1 VTTWYAVFVPK
12 GTPKE
17 ITDHLY
23 REVAKALQQPD
34 IKAIWE
40 QQGAVA
46 GGQPP
51 AEAARFVRSE
61 VDRWGKVVREA
72 KLKIDN

>member
-1 VTTWYAVFVPK
+1 VK

-17 ITDHLY
+17 AIDRVY
-23 REVAKALQQPD
+23 KEAAKALAQPD

-51 AEAARFVRSE
+51 AEFGRFVHAE
-61 VDRWGKVVREA
+61 VLRWNKVVKDA
-72 KLKIDN
+72 GIKIDN